1 MPIPEP
7 AAPTDTAN
15 RAELGDHAE
24 MTWRPDGPHTA
35 VTVDGSLDV
44 YAAPALRTTLCA
56 LAEETT
62 GDLVLD
68 MRDVDF
74 LDSTCLGALVSAVK
88 KLRPQPG
95 RTLRIVPSC
104 RVSKLL
110 RITNLTKIIPVH
122 EGLTDAL
129 RAADCTMIDGL
140 LRPAE
145 VILLGQHEFT
155 PTGPYISLH
164 LRLREGATTV
174 NAVRD
179 RNHHIGPVLICHDH
193 DLVQILLAPSATADA
208 LGDLPT
214 VVAITEN
221 TTDCGPHQRPPTWV
235 VPAHGQGAALRTDAA
250 ALRTLLTGPAPAT
263 GTTTE
268 SSPEWWTH

>member
-7 AAPTDTAN
+7 AQPTDTGN
-15 RAELGDHAE
+15 CAELGDHAE
-24 MTWRPDGPHTA
+24 TTWRPDGPHTT
-35 VTVDGSLDV
+35 VTIDGSLDV
-44 YAAPALRTTLCA
+44 YAAPALRTTLWA
-56 LAEETT
+56 LAEQTT

-68 MRDVDF
+68 MRNVDF

-110 RITNLTKIIPVH
+110 RITNLTKIIPIH

-129 RAADCTMIDGL
+129 RAADCTVVGGL

-145 VILLGQHEFT
+145 VVLLGWHEFT

-164 LRLREGATTV
+164 LPMREGAATV

-179 RNHHIGPVLICHDH
+179 RNHHVGPVLICHDH

-208 LGDLPT
+208 LRSLPA

-235 VPAHGQGAALRTDAA
+235 VPAHDQGEATHTDAA
-250 ALRTLLTGPAPAT
+250 ALRTLLTGPMPAT

-268 SSPEWWTH
+268 ASP